1 MPANQRRYAQAVP
14 VVYICIGVALLICAA
29 TFGIKVLM
37 LKQQLKQGSERL
49 SELRKRITAAET
61 GNQAL
66 LTKREQLISLPA
78 LKKAI
83 ADGVI
88 KLKPIDEAFV
98 VNVSTPRPSVVAI
111 TPRADAE
118 EGR

>member
-14 VVYICIGVALLICAA
+14 VIYICIGVALLICAA

-37 LKQQLKQGSERL
+37 LKQQLKQGSERIA
-49 SELRKRITAAET
+49 ELRKKITAVNT

-66 LTKREQLISLPA
+66 RTRREQLTSLPA

-83 ADGVI
+83 ADGVV
-88 KLKPIDEAFV
+88 KLKPIEDCFV
-98 VNVSTPRPSVVAI
+98 VPVPASHSAVAAI
-111 TPRADAE
+111 TPRNDAE

>member
-14 VVYICIGVALLICAA
+14 ITYICIAVAVLICAA

-49 SELRKRITAAET
+49 AELRKKINATNT
-61 GNQAL
+61 SNVAL
-66 LTKREQLISLPA
+66 RTKREQLTSLPA

-83 ADGVI
+83 TDGVI
-88 KLKPIDEAFV
+88 KLKPIEESFV
-98 VNVSTPRPSVVAI
+98 VNVPVSRVAAI

>member
-14 VVYICIGVALLICAA
+14 LAYICIGLAILIYVG
-29 TFGIKVLM
+29 TFGIKILM
-37 LKQQLKQGSERL
+37 LKQQVKQGGERL
-49 SELRKRITAAET
+49 GRLRKELSTVNTSNE
-61 GNQAL
+61 AL
-66 LTKREQLISLPA
+66 RTKKEQLTSLPA

-88 KLKPIDEAFV
+88 KLKPIEESFV
-98 VNVSTPRPSVVAI
+98 VNVPAARRTVAVTTPLSG
-111 TPRADAE
+111 E